1 MFLYAWTAHQQDY
14 EEAAQAQEE
23 RARNSNS
30 AQDTSLEGEESL
42 FARKIRTRRELDAA
56 K

>member
-1 MFLYAWTAHQQDY
+1 MFLYPWTADQQDY

-23 RARNSNS
+23 RARNSKS

-42 FARKIRTRRELDAA
+42 FARKIRTSRELDAA